1 MRKIKITLVAL
12 IISITS
18 FADEGMWLPMFLQ
31 QMNYAEMKGLGLQL
45 TPEQIYNINNSSVKD
60 AIVKMGGG
68 FCTGE
73 IISSEG
79 LLLTNHHCGYDFIQQ
94 HSTVDKNLLAEAGV
108 LPDEKLLAD
117 MGKYNEELAK
127 ALADQVL
134 GPLLAL
140 PDNDRAAVFETLQAY
155 VEGSGSVAEIASTTL
170 RHRNTVRNRLQTV
183 ERITGLS
190 LSKPRDVAAISLA
203 MAWIR
208 GPGAH
213 ESTH

>member
-79 LLLTNHHCGYDFIQQ
+79 LLLTNHHCGYGSI
-94 HSTVDKNLLAEAGV
+94 A
-108 LPDEKLLAD
+108 
-117 MGKYNEELAK
+117 
-127 ALADQVL
+127 AL
-134 GPLLAL
+134 
-140 PDNDRAAVFETLQAY
+140 
-155 VEGSGSVAEIASTTL
+155 SSVAMPEPRRSVSAGIGSRTSTCLSSRLSGPTTRTCRCECRWRRTRSPGPNL
-170 RHRNTVRNRLQTV
+170 TRRWTHHRRRGSRPGERH
-183 ERITGLS
+183 
-190 LSKPRDVAAISLA
+190 
-203 MAWIR
+203 
-208 GPGAH
+208 
-213 ESTH
+213 